1 MSDNHYPPLPHRTV
15 LQIFEILSGLVKS
28 GLQRGQSVVRDES
41 ATFTWSET
49 AHSVLKVNM
58 RILFFC
64 GAWPLSESALACAY
78 IGAVL
83 LASLANMAEAALGIA
98 FGEASM
104 DEITL
109 VLPNTLT
116 TACGVAKLAFFLSD
130 RRRYFALVR
139 RTDRLVAPQEE
150 LRAAGAAEAAEAVG
164 RRVRAFALFLVALV
178 GVQAVVWFPM
188 PLIASPGERK
198 LPFGQLPWSN
208 YTQVPLYELSYTLQ
222 CVSSFTIANITLGFD
237 CLFMGIME
245 FVAVQLDL
253 LSLRLTNLRLDEAVC
268 NSEKSRGRGCVAQT
282 ANAHDAAH
290 RELCLCIERH
300 QEIIRFTRYLEEMM
314 SPIAMTQFMFSVL
327 SVCVLL
333 FQATYSDD
341 FSAVFRCVA
350 FLPLP
355 GGQMY
360 IYCWAAHRITEKAE
374 ALSVAAYS
382 CQWVEASRRFKRSL
396 AIVIFRA
403 QQQLVITAGHLYP
416 VNRTTFVS
424 LVNASYSYY
433 ALLGHINKR

>member
-1 MSDNHYPPLPHRTV
+1 MR
-15 LQIFEILSGLVKS
+15 QEFGVKS
-28 GLQRGQSVVRDES
+28 GVQHGQSRLRDES

-49 AHSVLKVNM
+49 AGSLLKVNI

-64 GAWPLSESALACAY
+64 GAWPLSESALAYAY

-98 FGEASM
+98 FGQASM

-139 RTDRLVAPQEE
+139 RTDRLVAPQQG
-150 LRAAGAAEAAEAVG
+150 LAAEAAEAVG

-178 GVQAVVWFPM
+178 CVQAVVWFPM

-208 YTQVPLYELSYTLQ
+208 YTQ
-222 CVSSFTIANITLGFD
+222 
-237 CLFMGIME
+237 
-245 FVAVQLDL
+245 
-253 LSLRLTNLRLDEAVC
+253 
-268 NSEKSRGRGCVAQT
+268 
-282 ANAHDAAH
+282 
-290 RELCLCIERH
+290 
-300 QEIIRFTRYLEEMM
+300 
-314 SPIAMTQFMFSVL
+314 
-327 SVCVLL
+327 
-333 FQATYSDD
+333 
-341 FSAVFRCVA
+341 
-350 FLPLP
+350 
-355 GGQMY
+355 
-360 IYCWAAHRITEKAE
+360 AE
-374 ALSVAAYS
+374 ALSVVAYS
-382 CQWVEASRRFKRSL
+382 CRWVEASRRFKRSL

-433 ALLGHINKR
+433 ALLGQINKR